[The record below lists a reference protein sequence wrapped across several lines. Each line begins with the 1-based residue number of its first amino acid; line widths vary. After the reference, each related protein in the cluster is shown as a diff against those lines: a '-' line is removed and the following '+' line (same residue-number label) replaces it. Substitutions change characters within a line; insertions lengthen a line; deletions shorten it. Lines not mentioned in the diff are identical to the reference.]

1 MDASSIRLTDDI
13 SPVLQ
18 SGNSQLISASE
29 LNQWADRNDAKQVF
43 PELMRRLLAQTPGI
57 TNIDIRAREGV
68 AAPGWDGSATST
80 GSSFLPVGEL
90 HFEFGT
96 DKDPKRKAE
105 QDYEKRVNAL
115 KEPSDSIFVFATPR
129 NWPGARKWAEEHTK
143 DGKFA
148 RVEAMDAHRLEG
160 WLQLTPPVHYWIS
173 ERLGRQPEGV
183 RTLDDWWR
191 SFQPGQRVSTLSLT
205 IPIPPEFFQ
214 AGRSQEC
221 AELNE
226 ALMSEK
232 SAYFPIV
239 IQSVCQDDALAFMYA
254 AFKDKSNDV
263 VKTLLVKELSA
274 WVELARSSC
283 PTVLV
288 PLFESVDI
296 QVAIEN
302 GHRVI
307 LLAKPTETVRQNVAG
322 AVISL
327 PKVDRVEASEVL
339 QDVGID
345 YASANNL
352 TVLARRSMPRFL
364 QSLSFNPLEKEPTW
378 VRNNDIASILRCLI
392 LVGSWSDDVPGDR
405 QAIREVTGV
414 QFEDIT
420 RLLDDM
426 SCQPDSPFIQSGG
439 QWRLA
444 DPKYAISCLASKLDN
459 DVFIRWKRLVLD
471 VLLADDPFQE
481 MNVTNRLVAEVGGAK
496 AVYSDVLGRHVA
508 EGLAVVGVIAQNSTD
523 LPLLQFYV
531 NEIVRRLFEG
541 AEQDASGRLFTKISS
556 YFPYLA
562 EASPEVFQEVLE
574 ADLKKLHPLV
584 KLLFQ
589 GDDERRD
596 IWGPRPHYPKLL
608 WALERLC
615 WSQDY
620 YGRAARLLAT
630 VVSLAP
636 RGSATKMSLES
647 LCKVTAGWLIQSNGS
662 IEDKI
667 TVVGSIVRSCPNV
680 GWRLVTKQLFDNHV
694 TISDAGKPAYRDWE
708 PQRQEVM
715 HPELDQYFDEMVDYL
730 IDLAGDDADRWADIV
745 QKVELLADRHRDSVI
760 AFFEEVTS
768 TSAWGGDER
777 YNVWRSLTDLL
788 DRYRTHSESEPR
800 LSVEELASLRKT
812 AAKLFSAT
820 DPRRYSPLFG
830 WRPTVDDLRYGD
842 EGYGAQLD
850 SAQKQAV
857 KDVALG
863 GVAQVKLLVENVDR
877 PDIVGELLA
886 RASVPVDSEILDWL
900 ENASQKLRQAAL
912 AYSRHR
918 ICDNGIG
925 WLHTALNAVSLSND
939 AQALLM
945 AAVPFRKAYWDD
957 VASMSKDLVDAYW
970 RQGNYV
976 RVLKHE
982 RPEAAHLLLEHGHP
996 WEAIQLLEMMLLQ
1009 NQAPELNLVKSALYL
1024 AARSSSV
1031 SVPRQD
1037 ASFSVGNLL
1046 EFMESE
1052 APPDDSDL
1060 PDLEFQF
1067 FDFLYKHQPST
1078 ALYRHLCNNTD
1089 AFVSMIDAVCAIGE
1103 SEEKEESNEKGRIY
1117 KHRAWSVL
1125 FFWPVLPGFQE
1136 DGSIDEEHLSNWVT
1150 GVREKLKNSEHIEHG
1165 DEYIGQVLSSSP
1177 KGSDGIWPAEE
1188 VRGLI
1193 ETLANSTID
1202 SNMVVGRLNQ
1212 RDAAT
1217 RGRFD
1222 GGTQERAVGRKYAED
1237 AKHIATQWPR
1247 TAAILRSIS
1256 DSYKFNGSFLDR
1268 RAERMADE

>member
-1 MDASSIRLTDDI
+1 MDASSIRLTDGI

-191 SFQPGQRVSTLSLT
+191 SFQPRQRVSTLSLT
-205 IPIPPEFFQ
+205 IPIPPEFFR

-239 IQSVCQDDALAFMYA
+239 IQSTCRDDAIAFMYA
-254 AFKDKSNDV
+254 AFKDKLNGVD
-263 VKTLLVKELSA
+263 KTLLVKELST

-288 PLFESVDI
+288 PLFESIDV
-296 QVAIEN
+296 QVAFEN

-307 LLAKPTETVRQNVAG
+307 LLPKPTETVRQNVAG

-339 QDVGID
+339 KDVGID
-345 YASANNL
+345 YASANKL
-352 TVLARRSMPRFL
+352 TVLAHRSMPRFL
-364 QSLSFNPLEKEPTW
+364 QSLSLNPLEKEPTW
-378 VRNNDIASILRCLI
+378 MQNNDIASILRCLI

-405 QAIREVTGV
+405 QAIMEVTGV
-414 QFEDIT
+414 QFEDIS
-420 RLLDDM
+420 RLLDDI

-444 DPKYAISCLASKLDN
+444 DPKHATSWLASKLDN
-459 DVFIRWKRLVLD
+459 DVFIRWKRLALD
-471 VLLADDPFQE
+471 VLLADDPLDE
-481 MNVTNRLVAEVGGAK
+481 MNVTDRLVAEVGGAK
-496 AVYSDVLGRHVA
+496 PFYSDVLGKHVA
-508 EGLAVVGVIAQNSTD
+508 EGLAVVGAIAQNSTD
-523 LPLLQFYV
+523 PTLQSYV
-531 NEIVRRLFEG
+531 DEIVRRLFEG
-541 AEQDASGRLFTKISS
+541 AEQDANGRLFTKISS

-562 EASPEVFQEVLE
+562 EASPDVFQEALE
-574 ADLKKLHPLV
+574 VDLKKSRSLV
-584 KLLFQ
+584 RLLFRSN
-589 GDDERRD
+589 DEQRD
-596 IWGPRPHYPKLL
+596 IFGPRSHYPNLL

-620 YGRAARLLAT
+620 YGRAARLLAK

-667 TVVGSIVRSCPNV
+667 TVVRSIVQSCPNV

-715 HPELDQYFDEMVDYL
+715 YPELDQYFDEMVDYL

-760 AFFEEVTS
+760 AFLEKVAS
-768 TSAWGGDER
+768 TSEWGGDER

-830 WRPTVDDLRYGD
+830 WRPTVDDLRCGD
-842 EGYGAQLD
+842 QGYGAQLD

-863 GVAQVKLLVENVDR
+863 GVAQVKLLVEDVDC
-877 PDIVGELLA
+877 PAVVGELLA
-886 RASVPVDSEILDWL
+886 HASVPVDSEILVWL

-925 WLHTALNAVSLSND
+925 WLHTALKTVSLSND

-970 RQGNYV
+970 RQGNCV
-976 RVLKHE
+976 RVPERE
-982 RPEAAHLLLEHGHP
+982 RPEAARLLLEHDHP
-996 WEAIQLLEMMLLQ
+996 WEAIQLLEMMLYQ
-1009 NQAPELNLVKSALYL
+1009 NQAPELNLVKSALCL
-1024 AARSSSV
+1024 AARSSNVSV
-1031 SVPRQD
+1031 SRQD
-1037 ASFSVGNLL
+1037 ASVSVGNLL

-1052 APPDDSDL
+1052 APDDPDL
-1060 PDLEFQF
+1060 PVLEFQF
-1067 FDFLYKHQPST
+1067 FDFLPDRHPST
-1078 ALYRHLCNNTD
+1078 ALYRYLCNDTD
-1089 AFVSMIDAVCAIGE
+1089 AFVLMIYAACAIGA

-1117 KHRAWSVL
+1117 RRRVWNVL

-1136 DGSIDEEHLSNWVT
+1136 DGLIDEEHLSNWVT
-1150 GVREKLKNSEHIEHG
+1150 GVREKLKNSEHIERG

-1188 VRGLI
+1188 VRELI

-1217 RGRFD
+1217 RGLFD

-1237 AKHIATQWPR
+1237 AKRIATQWPR